1 MVEWICVTGPESSGK
16 TTLATE
22 LSAEL
27 GGVLVPEY
35 SRIYL
40 GQLGPTY
47 EFEDIINIARGQ
59 RGLESHALR
68 SARRP
73 IVSDTSLE
81 VLELWSR
88 ERFNRVSKELEEW
101 RERPV
106 DCYLLCKPDL
116 PWEEDPLREN
126 PYDRDRLFDDYL
138 SMLEAHGKPVH
149 IISGQ
154 ADVRLQSA
162 LSFLKTLA

>member
-1 MVEWICVTGPESSGK
+1 MVEWIGVTGPESSGK

-22 LSAEL
+22 LSIVLE
-27 GGVLVPEY
+27 GVLVPEY
-35 SRIYL
+35 SRMYL
-40 GQLGPTY
+40 GQMGPSYT
-47 EFEDIINIARGQ
+47 FEDIIHISRGQ
-59 RGLESHALR
+59 VGLENRALH
-68 SARRP
+68 STNRP

-88 ERFNRVSKELEEW
+88 ERFNRVSKELEAW

-126 PYDRDRLFDDYL
+126 PFDRDRLFEQYL
-138 SMLEAHGKPVH
+138 GMLKAQGKSVH
-149 IISGQ
+149 IVSGQ
-154 ADVRLQSA
+154 ADARLQSA
-162 LSFLKTLA
+162 LNFLKTLA